1 MAGKRGYHHGD
12 LPAAL
17 IRTSFEVLAEQGPAA
32 FSVAQVAR
40 RLGISTAS
48 PYRHFRDRDHLFAA
62 VATAAA
68 RELAEAV
75 RAAVDAAGADPAE
88 RFAVAGSAYL
98 RFAVGRGVGFDVIYA
113 SDLAALRDEELATA
127 GRELMDLFT
136 GLADDTGERTKPES
150 LELVANLIALAH
162 GYAALYR
169 NGLFAS
175 GRYRLED
182 LLAQAENGGRALAA
196 TRGARPR

>member
-1 MAGKRGYHHGD
+1 MAGRRGYHHGD

-17 IRTSFEVLAEQGPAA
+17 VRTSFELLAEQGLPS

-48 PYRHFRDRDHLFAA
+48 PYRHFRDRDHLLAA

-68 RELAEAV
+68 RELTEAV
-75 RAAVDAAGADPAE
+75 RAATDAAGADPAD
-88 RFAVAGSAYL
+88 RFAAAGSAYL
-98 RFAVGRGVGFDVIYA
+98 RFAVGRGAGFDVIYA
-113 SDLAALRDEELATA
+113 AELAALRDEELATA

-136 GLADDTGERTKPES
+136 GLAEATGARSKPET
-150 LELVANLIALAH
+150 LELVGNLIALAH

-169 NGLFAS
+169 NGLFAA

-182 LLAQAENGGRALAA
+182 LAAQAENGARAL
-196 TRGARPR
+196 TRGATPR